1 MPNRVSMNSTGV
13 GWAQNEDQVRSGSAA
28 RTRHLPRHSATR
40 RRPGDGPGEQASSAD
55 RDGPLSESDVRAS
68 MARVRSAAAT
78 RPAHSLRIAS
88 SGLNAGNSVV
98 VQTHHDT
105 GGDASQ
111 LTGP

>member
-13 GWAQNEDQVRSGSAA
+13 GWAQNEDRVRSGSAP

-40 RRPGDGPGEQASSAD
+40 RRPGDGPGEQ
-55 RDGPLSESDVRAS
+55 PLSESDVRAS
-68 MARVRSAAAT
+68 LERVRSAAAT

-88 SGLNAGNSVV
+88 SGLDAGNSVV

-111 LTGP
+111 LTGR

>member
-13 GWAQNEDQVRSGSAA
+13 GWAQNEDRVRSGSEA

-40 RRPGDGPGEQASSAD
+40 RRP
-55 RDGPLSESDVRAS
+55 LSESDVRAS
-68 MARVRSAAAT
+68 LERVRSAAAT